1 MKVTVIGMGK
11 IGLPLAVNLARHGA
25 KVTGLDLQEA
35 VVSKI
40 NAGIEPFPGEKDL
53 GVFLQECIA
62 KKTLFASTDLPA
74 SIAGADVLVIC
85 IPLIVDSVGNP
96 DFKNIDQLASDLGKY
111 ISKGALICFETT
123 LPVGTTRSRFTPIME
138 ASSGLKAGEDFFVVF
153 SPERVLTGRVFE
165 DLKRYPKLVGGVT
178 DECTAR
184 GVEFYT
190 SVLDFEPRSDLPR
203 PNGVWSMQNAE
214 AAEFAKVAETTY
226 RDVNIGLAN
235 EFAVYAAEKNID
247 ILEVIEA
254 SNSQP
259 FSHIHV
265 PGISVGGHCIPVYP
279 RFYMWENSESQIVS
293 AARNRNLE
301 MPARAIRQIKEAM
314 GDIAGQRIGVLGVTY
329 RSGVK
334 EAAFSGALDLLQ
346 YLKDEGTAVYGLDPF
361 YSEQE
366 IIDFGFEGQVD
377 LAEMDGVI
385 IHTNHSEFGELDF
398 EEHKNIKF
406 IYDGRRSLIRF
417 EKSTSLK
424 YLTY

>member
-1 MKVTVIGMGK
+1 MNVTVVGMGK
-11 IGLPLAVNLARHGA
+11 IGLPLAVNFARHGA
-25 KVTGLDLQEA
+25 KVTGLDIEEE

-53 GVFLQECIA
+53 EIFLQECVTE
-62 KKTLFASTDLPA
+62 KLLFASTDLPA
-74 SIAGADVLVIC
+74 SVTGADVLVVC
-85 IPLIVDSVGNP
+85 IPLVVDAVGNP
-96 DFKNIDQLASDLGKY
+96 DFNNIDKLASDLGKY
-111 ISKGALICFETT
+111 ISKGALVCFETT
-123 LPVGTTRSRFTPIME
+123 LPVGTTRNRFTPAME
-138 ASSGLKAGEDFFVVF
+138 ASSGLKVGEDFFVVF

-178 DECTAR
+178 HECTSR

-190 SVLDFEPRSDLPR
+190 SVLDFEHRSDLSR
-203 PNGVWSMQNAE
+203 TNGVWSMKNAE
-214 AAEFAKVAETTY
+214 AAEFAKLAETTY

-235 EFAVYAAEKNID
+235 EFAVYAAEKDID

-259 FSHIHV
+259 FSHIHL

-279 RFYMWENSESQIVS
+279 RFYIWENSESQIVS

-301 MPARAIRQIKEAM
+301 MPARAIRQIKNAM
-314 GDIAGQRIGVLGVTY
+314 GGLSGQKIGVLGVTY

-334 EAAFSGALDLLQ
+334 EAAFSGAMDLLR
-346 YLKDEGTAVYGLDPF
+346 YLKDESAGVYGLDPF

-366 IIDFGFEGQVD
+366 IVDFGFDGQAD
-377 LAEMDGVI
+377 LAELDGVI
-385 IHTNHSEFGELDF
+385 IHTDHSEFARLDF
-398 EEHKNIKF
+398 EKHKNIKF
-406 IYDGRRSLIRF
+406 IYDGRRLLSRF
-417 EKSTSLK
+417 EDSTSLK